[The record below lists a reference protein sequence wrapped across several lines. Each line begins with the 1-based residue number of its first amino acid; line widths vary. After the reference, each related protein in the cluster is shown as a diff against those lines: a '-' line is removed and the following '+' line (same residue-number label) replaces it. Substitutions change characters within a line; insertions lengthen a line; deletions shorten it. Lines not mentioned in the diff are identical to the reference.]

1 MGTFH
6 SLKINLEYY
15 NPRRGA
21 TTNVA
26 GIVALV
32 KHGAAFVKDGAEI
45 SAADNTGFSF
55 QWIYLAKR
63 VE

>member
-6 SLKINLEYY
+6 SLEINLDNYT
-15 NPRRGA
+15 PRRGA

-26 GIVALV
+26 GIAALV
-32 KHGAAFVKDGAEI
+32 KHGAEI
-45 SAADNTGFSF
+45 SAVDDTGFAL
-55 QWIYLAKR
+55 QWIYLAKP